1 MLMTN
6 LYFYC
11 NGSVMSCKG
20 NVKVIF
26 SMKNFLCGK
35 LTGLEMRSKKFWNC
49 SNTDITYDL
58 HCS

>member
-35 LTGLEMRSKKFWNC
+35 LTGLEMRSKKF
-49 SNTDITYDL
+49 
-58 HCS
+58 